1 MTLRKQIFDGVR
13 WTAVSS
19 IVRVVIQFANIAILA
34 RLLTPNDFGLIAIVI
49 ALQAILLIL
58 ADAGVS
64 NAIIHYQNIT
74 QEQLSSLYW
83 LNVGVSVMLAGML
96 IASSPWLADWYNQ
109 PVLQSLLA
117 IAAAVIIVGAMEQ
130 QLRINAQKEMRF
142 AQLAKVEILGVLGGF
157 IVAVGLAWNGAGV
170 YALSVGPLMGAL
182 VSCASS
188 WLILA
193 QGWRPQWRFRFCE
206 IRQFLQFGSYMIGN
220 NIANTI
226 NSQIDVL
233 LGARLLGSEAIGL
246 YSVPKNLTMNVQ
258 MAINP
263 IITKVGLPVMAKVQ
277 GDTDMLKS
285 VYLNTMR
292 MSASINFPLYVIIV
306 LFAPEI
312 ILFVVGEKWNSA
324 IPLLQIFGIWGL
336 LRSIANPVGSL
347 LIATGRVKRS
357 FIWNM
362 ALVVIIVPI
371 IWVGSQYGLEGIAF
385 AMVGLMAG
393 LMMPLWYF
401 LIRPS
406 CGASL
411 GEYSKQLVTPLII
424 ALVAGLCGYLAAGL
438 FTHDLIRLILG
449 FMISCVVYLIVS
461 WYFNRTWVDAM
472 TELLKGHR

>member
-1 MTLRKQIFDGVR
+1 
-13 WTAVSS
+13 
-19 IVRVVIQFANIAILA
+19 
-34 RLLTPNDFGLIAIVI
+34 
-49 ALQAILLIL
+49 
-58 ADAGVS
+58 
-64 NAIIHYQNIT
+64 
-74 QEQLSSLYW
+74 
-83 LNVGVSVMLAGML
+83 
-96 IASSPWLADWYNQ
+96 
-109 PVLQSLLA
+109 
-117 IAAAVIIVGAMEQ
+117 
-130 QLRINAQKEMRF
+130 
-142 AQLAKVEILGVLGGF
+142 
-157 IVAVGLAWNGAGV
+157 
-170 YALSVGPLMGAL
+170 
-182 VSCASS
+182 
-188 WLILA
+188 
-193 QGWRPQWRFRFCE
+193 
-206 IRQFLQFGSYMIGN
+206 MIGN